1 MENSSSSFADEEN
14 KDSFAPIMMLE
25 SYRLAR
31 NQGNLKHA
39 QSLIQQ
45 QILELTGERENPIEA
60 LGASTDTKKLRIMRE
75 LAKLYASQGQP
86 ALGIDLLT
94 NSIVS
99 YCQSQRGTGTMGI
112 LRTGTMGILGSGS
125 ELAARSLLVM
135 VKWMQSDSRLMQA
148 VWSTEYSTTQRISL
162 LLDAELDYRKARGG
176 LYASASVQESYTL
189 FEPDESVA
197 RFDKHEYS
205 MGQLLHLATMYCP
218 ELAKGWWSL
227 AGWCYR
233 IGRKN
238 LEALR

>member
-1 MENSSSSFADEEN
+1 
-14 KDSFAPIMMLE
+14 MMLE

-45 QILELTGERENPIEA
+45 QLLEMTGKRENQVEA
-60 LGASTDTKKLRIMRE
+60 LSASTSVPSTKKLKIMRE
-75 LAKLYASQGQP
+75 LAKLYASRGQP

-94 NSIVS
+94 NSIIN
-99 YCQSQRGTGTMGI
+99 YCQSQRGAGLSGP
-112 LRTGTMGILGSGS
+112 LGSGS

-148 VWSTEYSTTQRISL
+148 MWTENNTSQTMSL
-162 LLDAELDYRKARGG
+162 LLLSELECRKASGG
-176 LYASASVQESYTL
+176 LYESASSCESYAL

-197 RFDKHEYS
+197 RFDKHEYY
-205 MGQLLHLATMYCP
+205 MGQLLHLATMHCP
-218 ELAKGWWSL
+218 DLAKGWWSL